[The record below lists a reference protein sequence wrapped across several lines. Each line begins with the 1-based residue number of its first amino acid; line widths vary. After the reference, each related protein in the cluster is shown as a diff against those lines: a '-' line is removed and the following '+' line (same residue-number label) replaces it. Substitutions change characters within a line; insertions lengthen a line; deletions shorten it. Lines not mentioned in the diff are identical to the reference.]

1 VRRNRTLC
9 IVTVRPL
16 SNFIAFVGAS
26 VACALGAASAAGQGG
41 LEPPAAVR
49 AAQDPQRKPDA
60 APAELRR
67 QQESIPGTAAE
78 QAAGIALPSEESLRS
93 RPIAEPVR
101 ELIVRLGSAS
111 YAERRAA
118 SERLLEPTIP
128 LDDLLAALAQGS
140 LSPEQHH
147 RILAIAFDRI
157 VNAPRG
163 ALGIQMN
170 PARGEPGVRISRVI
184 PGFPAERH
192 LQVDDLVVAIDGRA
206 IRDANDLRLIVQ
218 GQPPGTMVRVEAI
231 RAERDERGKP
241 KLDAAGAPI
250 TKRIDVRV
258 GLGSKRELDNA
269 EPANGAGMRGGNAAF
284 GIDPLDS
291 ARQEL
296 GRSLVR
302 RFPVPIVTAR
312 LADDAVVEADFAA
325 RDVNQHE
332 YVDRLRREIADA
344 SAQQRE
350 IAPHTLGW
358 YRVQLRALRAMSED
372 PMLSTAERGWHARV
386 AVRLAELLDE
396 ADGLAGEGR
405 NEP

>member
-1 VRRNRTLC
+1 VTL
-9 IVTVRPL
+9 RSAPL
-16 SNFIAFVGAS
+16 SVASIVASTFVLAS
-26 VACALGAASAAGQGG
+26 VHAAALAQGG
-41 LEPPAAVR
+41 LEPPGAAPAAPAAVR
-49 AAQDPQRKPDA
+49 GPNALAEPRRPQDVVA
-60 APAELRR
+60 
-67 QQESIPGTAAE
+67 GTSVE
-78 QAAGIALPSEESLRS
+78 QAAGVALPSQESLRARS
-93 RPIAEPVR
+93 ITEPAK
-101 ELIVRLGSAS
+101 ELIAKLGSRS

-118 SERLLEPTIP
+118 SERLLESTVA
-128 LDDLLAALAQGS
+128 LDDLLAALAQGG

-147 RILAIAFDRI
+147 RILAIAFERI

-184 PGFPAERH
+184 PGFPAERD

-206 IRDANDLRLIVQ
+206 IRDANDLRMIVQ

-241 KLDAAGAPI
+241 KLDATGAPV

-258 GLGSKRELDNA
+258 GLGSKRDLDNA
-269 EPANGAGMRGGNAAF
+269 EPGIAGRNPGMGNAAF

-296 GRSLVR
+296 GRSLLR
-302 RFPVPIVTAR
+302 RFPAPLVTAR
-312 LADDAVVEADFAA
+312 LADDAKVEADFAS
-325 RDVNQHE
+325 RDVDQHE

-344 SAQQRE
+344 TAQQRE
-350 IAPHTLGW
+350 IAPHTIGW

-372 PMLSTAERGWHARV
+372 SMLSPAERGWHERV
-386 AVRLAELLDE
+386 ASRLAELLDA
-396 ADGLAGEGR
+396 ADALRDDDRNGR
-405 NEP
+405 

>member
-1 VRRNRTLC
+1 MV
-9 IVTVRPL
+9 
-16 SNFIAFVGAS
+16 AAS
-26 VACALGAASAAGQGG
+26 VAGTLAIGLPHAAAHAQGG
-41 LEPPAAVR
+41 LEPPGGVPALPDAN
-49 AAQDPQRKPDA
+49 RKPDA

-67 QQESIPGTAAE
+67 RQDATPSTAVE

-93 RPIAEPVR
+93 RQIAGPAK
-101 ELIVRLGSAS
+101 ELIAQLGSAS

-118 SERLLEPTIP
+118 SERLLEPTVP
-128 LDDLLAALAQGS
+128 LDDLLAALAQGG

-147 RILAIAFDRI
+147 RILAIAFERI

-170 PARGEPGVRISRVI
+170 PARGEAGVRISRVI

-206 IRDANDLRLIVQ
+206 IRDSSDLRMIVQ

-241 KLDAAGAPI
+241 KLDAAGAPV

-258 GLGSKRELDNA
+258 ALGSKRELDNA
-269 EPANGAGMRGGNAAF
+269 EPVGGNAGMGNAAF
-284 GIDPLDS
+284 GLDPLDS

-296 GRSLVR
+296 GRTLLR
-302 RFPVPIVTAR
+302 RFPVPILTAR
-312 LADDAVVEADFAA
+312 LADDAKVEADFAA
-325 RDVNQHE
+325 RDVEQHE

-344 SAQQRE
+344 TAQQRE

-372 PMLSTAERGWHARV
+372 AMLSPAERGWHERV
-386 AVRLAELLDE
+386 ATRLAELLDA
-396 ADGLAGEGR
+396 ADGLGDAGR